1 MENIK
6 KAFINELQKLVGL
19 KCYHTGFSLGSIIIL
34 RFGKEIININPI
46 IHPKTGKPMTK
57 GEFSLRVV
65 CAWRI
70 EKDNNI
76 YCTWNYYS
84 GFDEEKYNET
94 DFITKT
100 LTKLEDELIKVLE
113 NKTVIA
119 VNLNEDTLDIDID
132 FDDNIRFSIFCD
144 FNNWEWD
151 TEPSEM
157 YVFTGMNDLFRIE
170 PNDKIIYQ
178 DLTGKY
184 VFYEES
190 QES

>member
-6 KAFINELQKLVGL
+6 KTFINELQKIVGL
-19 KCYHTGFSLGSIIIL
+19 KCYHTGFSLGSIIML
-34 RFGKEIININPI
+34 DFGKIIVDKKPM
-46 IHPKTGKPMTK
+46 IHSKTGKAMTR
-57 GEFSLRVV
+57 GEFSLLIV

-70 EKDNNI
+70 EKDNKI

-84 GFDEEKYNET
+84 GFDKEKYNET
-94 DFITKT
+94 DFTTKT

-119 VNLNEDTLDIDID
+119 VNLNEDTMDIDID
-132 FDDNIRFSIFCD
+132 FEDNIRISIFND
-144 FNNWEWD
+144 SNNWEWD
-151 TEPSEM
+151 TDPSEM
-157 YVFTGMNDLFRIE
+157 YVFTGMNDLFSIE

-178 DLTGKY
+178 DLTGEY

-190 QES
+190 